1 MRESAIQIGICV
13 LRAFCRVVSTVRHEM
28 GRASLRHQRPVVKV
42 TLVFRNLIAQFA
54 SDKPIAATMA
64 A

>member
-1 MRESAIQIGICV
+1 
-13 LRAFCRVVSTVRHEM
+13 
-28 GRASLRHQRPVVKV
+28 V